1 MHKVYIATAM
11 TVFSFSFVYAEVMVP
26 QATNRITP
34 VSVTAKSKM
43 PVTTGT
49 VTVQGSQ
56 VQLSRPAMMPL
67 TENGGQ
73 TMFPTTGDIEVD
85 SKLRTL
91 LEERNK
97 KIKAIHEEYD
107 VKIKALL
114 KDRKAST
121 KTQVME
127 AQLAPVSTS
136 GPIQNMV
143 VDARARLQM
152 TDDGETVSGSYNGA
166 PEISTNPA
174 SGGRYPMQAPVA
186 KAVPK
191 PAFPIEKSGTSDY
204 QSPFRGLFNGVR

>member
-11 TVFSFSFVYAEVMVP
+11 TVFSFSFAYAEVMVP
-26 QATNRITP
+26 QATNRVTP
-34 VSVTAKSKM
+34 VSVTAKGKM

-49 VTVQGSQ
+49 VTVQGLQ
-56 VQLSRPAMMPL
+56 VQPSRPAMMPL

-73 TMFPTTGDIEVD
+73 MMIPTTGDIEAD

-114 KDRKAST
+114 KDRKVSVR
-121 KTQVME
+121 TQVTE
-127 AQLAPVSTS
+127 AQPVSVSAS
-136 GPIQNMV
+136 GSVQSMV

-152 TDDGETVSGSYNGA
+152 TDDGETIPGSYNGI
-166 PEISTNPA
+166 PVMSTNPA

-186 KAVPK
+186 KTVPK
-191 PAFPIEKSGTSDY
+191 PAFPIEKTGTPDY
-204 QSPFRGLFNGVR
+204 QSPFRGLFGNVR

>member
-11 TVFSFSFVYAEVMVP
+11 TVFSFSFAYAEVMVP
-26 QATNRITP
+26 QATNRVTP
-34 VSVTAKSKM
+34 VSVTAKGKM

-49 VTVQGSQ
+49 VTVQGLQ
-56 VQLSRPAMMPL
+56 VQPSRPAMMPL

-73 TMFPTTGDIEVD
+73 MMIPTTGDIEAD

-107 VKIKALL
+107 AKIKALL
-114 KDRKAST
+114 KDRKVSAKPPVMDAQPAILPASGI
-121 KTQVME
+121 V
-127 AQLAPVSTS
+127 
-136 GPIQNMV
+136 QNMV

-152 TDDGETVSGSYNGA
+152 TDDGETVSGSYNGT